1 MINSIRPVRR
11 ILEDLYREYEEELK
25 RVEADRL

>member
-11 ILEDLYREYEEELK
+11 ILEDLYSEYEEELK
-25 RVEADRL
+25 RVVADRL